1 MNKKHFGEM
10 LGSLDEAVEIAR
22 GKRKPARAYTLREPD
37 ARAIR
42 RSLGMTQMEFAELL
56 NVPVATIQGYE
67 QGRRAPD
74 APARS
79 LLRVALA
86 APELLRSIHAERSVA
101 KSVGSR
107 GGPSADVKPA
117 GTHGSSKP

>member
-22 GKRKPARAYTLREPD
+22 GHLKPARAYTLTEPD

-42 RSLGMTQMEFAELL
+42 RSLGLTQVEFAALL
-56 NVPVATIQGYE
+56 NVPVTTIQGYE

-74 APARS
+74 APART

-86 APELLRSIHAERSVA
+86 APELLRKIHADRKVVKAS
-101 KSVGSR
+101 GSPA
-107 GGPSADVKPA
+107 GSEAKPA
-117 GTHGSSKP
+117 GAHRSRP

>member
-10 LGSLDEAVEIAR
+10 LGSLDEAVEIAQGR
-22 GKRKPARAYTLREPD
+22 RKPARAYTLSEPD

-42 RSLGMTQMEFAELL
+42 RSLGLTQLEFAELL
-56 NVPVATIQGYE
+56 NVPIATIQGYE

-79 LLRVALA
+79 LLRVAFA
-86 APELLRSIHAERSVA
+86 APDLLRSIHAERGVA
-101 KSVGSR
+101 KSGGSQ
-107 GGPSADVKPA
+107 GGPSADIKPA
-117 GTHGSSKP
+117 GANRSRS

>member
-22 GKRKPARAYTLREPD
+22 GQRKPARAYTLTEPD

-42 RSLGMTQMEFAELL
+42 RSLGLTQVEFASLL
-56 NVPVATIQGYE
+56 DIPVTTIQGYE
-67 QGRRAPD
+67 QGRRVPD
-74 APARS
+74 AAART

-86 APELLRSIHAERSVA
+86 APDLLRKIHADRKVA
-101 KSVGSR
+101 KAMAR
-107 GGPSADVKPA
+107 GPRS
-117 GTHGSSKP
+117 TR

>member
-22 GKRKPARAYTLREPD
+22 GHRKPARAYTLSEPD

-42 RSLGMTQMEFAELL
+42 RSLGLTQVEFAALL
-56 NVPVATIQGYE
+56 NVPVTTIQGYE

-74 APARS
+74 APART

-86 APELLRSIHAERSVA
+86 APELLRSIHADRRVVA
-101 KSVGSR
+101 KASGSP
-107 GGPSADVKPA
+107 GGPGAEPA
-117 GTHGSSKP
+117 GGHRSRP